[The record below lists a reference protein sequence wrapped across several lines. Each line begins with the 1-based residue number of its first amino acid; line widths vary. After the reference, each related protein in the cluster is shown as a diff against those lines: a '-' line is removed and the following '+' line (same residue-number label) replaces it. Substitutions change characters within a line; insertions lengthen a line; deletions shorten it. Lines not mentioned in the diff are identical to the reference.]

1 MKKTKIFNLLVS
13 KFFKKIRLYSARDS
27 DIHPTAVVNSGS
39 DLVNVSIGRY
49 SYCGYNC
56 VIVNTEI
63 GSFCSIA
70 TGVTIGGAAHPA
82 HFVSTSPIFL
92 SHKDGFKKKF
102 ANFDYLPKLVTRI
115 GSDVWIGN
123 NVLVKEGVSI
133 GSGAIVGM
141 GSVVTKDVPPY
152 SIVAGNPAR
161 VIKNRFSDQ
170 ISAALLKSEWWN
182 LSDYD
187 IRRVG
192 KYFNEPSD
200 MLKYMEDL

>member
-1 MKKTKIFNLLVS
+1 MRKTRLFNLLVN
-13 KFFKKIRLYSARDS
+13 KFLKKIRLYSLRDS
-27 DIHPTAVVNSGS
+27 DIHPTAIINSGS
-39 DLVNVSIGRY
+39 DLVNVSMGKY
-49 SYCGYNC
+49 SYCGYDC
-56 VIVNTEI
+56 VIVNAEI

-102 ANFDYLPKLVTRI
+102 AAFDYLPKIVTKI

-123 NVLVKEGVSI
+123 GVLVKAGVSI

-161 VIKNRFSDQ
+161 VLRSRFSDQ
-170 ISAALLKSEWWN
+170 ISTGLLKSEWWN
-182 LSDYD
+182 LSDSD
-187 IRRVG
+187 ISRMG

-200 MLKYMEDL
+200 MLKYMEDV